1 MILIDFT
8 YINSHGGLN
17 IAQYVLEYISQK
29 KSFDNYL
36 ILFDKRNFLK
46 LKTYDLKHIVINNNE
61 ISRYIFYL
69 KNNFSFNSIICF
81 ANVPPPIK
89 QTKKVKV
96 FFHNELLL
104 NTKGTELPFLRK
116 IIFYIKRTYIGR
128 LNYGYNW
135 HVQTS
140 YLKKLLSET
149 FNIKNEEI
157 IISPIF
163 KEIISNKK
171 TKIPNSFLYPTSNY
185 KHKNNRRLISAFIDA
200 SKRINHDITLKL
212 TLEQPK
218 FNKLKLPENLKV
230 EYLGQL
236 KNEELI
242 KHYAVSKYLI
252 FPSLKES
259 FGLPLV
265 EGFQSGCIILASDL
279 RFVHEV
285 LETKNT
291 FNPYKI
297 KDIAEKIILVL
308 TRKTSNQVLKVNNL
322 IHKIFE
328 DEI

>member
-1 MILIDFT
+1 M
-8 YINSHGGLN
+8 
-17 IAQYVLEYISQK
+17 
-29 KSFDNYL
+29 
-36 ILFDKRNFLK
+36 
-46 LKTYDLKHIVINNNE
+46 
-61 ISRYIFYL
+61 
-69 KNNFSFNSIICF
+69 
-81 ANVPPPIK
+81 
-89 QTKKVKV
+89 
-96 FFHNELLL
+96 
-104 NTKGTELPFLRK
+104 
-116 IIFYIKRTYIGR
+116 
-128 LNYGYNW
+128 
-135 HVQTS
+135 
-140 YLKKLLSET
+140 
-149 FNIKNEEI
+149 
-157 IISPIF
+157 
-163 KEIISNKK
+163 
-171 TKIPNSFLYPTSNY
+171 YPTSNY